1 MWGEWGEQGKTYE
14 HDVLDIAEGHSSWL
28 IRIVFGMDMILFQ
41 LVYNM
46 ARDGN
51 ITVSDY
57 QASNA
62 TSDWNQI
69 RTG

>member
-1 MWGEWGEQGKTYE
+1 MGEWGSEGKTYE

-46 ARDGN
+46 ARD
-51 ITVSDY
+51 T
-57 QASNA
+57 
-62 TSDWNQI
+62 
-69 RTG
+69 